1 MREVDFID
9 SFESIA
15 PPIVGSA
22 IDDDSIT
29 GVKILLENEESLRSK
44 DFAGTGEVELIK
56 VNDSDIVVFPSQ
68 TQISITPT
76 VPNDLVNKAYS
87 DTKQASSEKGQN
99 NGYAPLDGS
108 GLIPL
113 INLPTGLGIVKDL
126 YSDLLTW
133 VLTAADG
140 VFAFATDNKTMYY
153 SANNELQEVA
163 LMKTINGTITTA
175 QVLIGT
181 TPARATVSGSA
192 PAVTRKRLVIT
203 PIETNGNIYI
213 GGSSVSAL
221 NGKQIIGPDTL
232 SFDWDASDYFLISD
246 QPGNIVSV
254 LEVY

>member
-1 MREVDFID
+1 
-9 SFESIA
+9 
-15 PPIVGSA
+15 
-22 IDDDSIT
+22 
-29 GVKILLENEESLRSK
+29 
-44 DFAGTGEVELIK
+44 
-56 VNDSDIVVFPSQ
+56 
-68 TQISITPT
+68 
-76 VPNDLVNKAYS
+76 
-87 DTKQASSEKGQN
+87 
-99 NGYAPLDGS
+99 
-108 GLIPL
+108 
-113 INLPTGLGIVKDL
+113 
-126 YSDLLTW
+126 
-133 VLTAADG
+133 
-140 VFAFATDNKTMYY
+140 MYY

-181 TPARATVSGSA
+181 TPARATASGSA
-192 PAVTRKRLVIT
+192 PVVTRKRLVIT